1 MNRLILSGTLTG
13 TMLLPN
19 LVTGSM
25 FSQIPENKPNVVIIF
40 ADDMGYGDL
49 GCYGA
54 TQYRTPNIDNLA
66 NQGIRFTDFLVPSAV
81 CTASRAGLM
90 TGCYPNRVGL
100 SGALNPHATKGL
112 KPEEETIAEVFKK
125 ADYKTI
131 AIGKWHLGHLE
142 EFLPTNQGFDEYLG
156 IPYSNDMWPFT
167 YDNIRATN
175 ETHPRKASFPEL
187 PLIHNTKKVK
197 EFKSIEDQAQITTIY
212 TQKAVEFIKGNK
224 ENPFFLYLAHSMPH
238 VPLAVSDKFMNRSK
252 QGLYGDVMMEIDWS
266 VGEVVKTLKECGLY
280 ENTLLIFTSDNGPWF
295 NFGNHAGSAGGLREG
310 KGTSWEGGN
319 RVPCIMVWPNVI
331 PKGEICNQLS
341 STIDIL
347 PTVSEILNVPLEG
360 RKIDGVNIYPLLTG
374 DAGVSPREN
383 FLYYYRDN
391 NLEAVR
397 WHNWKLVFPHPGR
410 TYEGYAPGQDGL
422 PGQTNEN
429 FMFEGGLF
437 DLRRDPGERYDVME
451 TYPEVL
457 EILTNIANEARI
469 DLGDDLQGIKGKN
482 IRD

>member
-1 MNRLILSGTLTG
+1 M
-13 TMLLPN
+13 
-19 LVTGSM
+19 
-25 FSQIPENKPNVVIIF
+25 VIIF

-49 GCYGA
+49 SCYGA

-66 NQGIRFTDFLVPSAV
+66 YQGIRFTDFLVPSAV
-81 CTASRAGLM
+81 CSASRAGLL

-100 SGALNPHATKGL
+100 SGALNPHAQRGL

-125 ADYKTI
+125 ADYRTI

-167 YDNIRATN
+167 YDNVRATN

-212 TQKAVEFIKGNK
+212 THKAVGFIKENK

-238 VPLAVSDKFMNRSK
+238 VPLAVSDKFRNKSK
-252 QGLYGDVMMEIDWS
+252 QGIYGDVMMEIDWS
-266 VGEVVKTLKECGLY
+266 VGEVVKTLKECGIY

-295 NFGNHAGSAGGLREG
+295 NFGDHAGSAGGLREG

-319 RVPCIMVWPNVI
+319 RVPCLMVWPDVI
-331 PKGEICNQLS
+331 PRGEICNQLA

-347 PTVSEILNVPLEG
+347 PTLSEIIKVPLGG
-360 RKIDGVNIYPLLTG
+360 RQIDGVSIFPLLSGNNST
-374 DAGVSPREN
+374 SPREN

-397 WHNWKLVFPHPGR
+397 WNNWKLVFPHPGR
-410 TYEGYAPGQDGL
+410 TYEGFAPGQDGL

-451 TYPEVL
+451 AYPEIV
-457 EILTNIANEARI
+457 EILNNLANDARI
-469 DLGDDLQGIKGKN
+469 DLGDDLNGIKGKN

>member
-1 MNRLILSGTLTG
+1 
-13 TMLLPN
+13 MLLPN

-238 VPLAVSDKFMNRSK
+238 VPLAVSDKFMNKSN

-360 RKIDGVNIYPLLTG
+360 HKIDGVNIYPLLTG

-397 WHNWKLVFPHPGR
+397 LHNWKLVFPHPGR
-410 TYEGYAPGQDGL
+410 TYEGFAPGQDGL

-437 DLRRDPGERYDVME
+437 DLRRDPGERYDVMV

-457 EILTNIANEARI
+457 EILINIANEARI

>member
-1 MNRLILSGTLTG
+1 MPFLVSGSG
-13 TMLLPN
+13 
-19 LVTGSM
+19 V
-25 FSQIPENKPNVVIIF
+25 SQRPESRPNVVIIF

-49 GCYGA
+49 SCYGA
-54 TQYRTPNIDNLA
+54 TQYRTPNIDHLA

-81 CTASRAGLM
+81 CTASRAGLL

-100 SGALNPHATKGL
+100 SGALNPHAKKGL
-112 KPEEETIAEVFKK
+112 KPEEETIAEVLKK

-167 YDNIRATN
+167 YDNVRATN
-175 ETHPRKASFPEL
+175 ETHARKASFPEL
-187 PLIHNTKKVK
+187 PLIHNTTKVM
-197 EFKSIEDQAQITTIY
+197 EFKSIEDQAQISTIY

-238 VPLAVSDKFMNRSK
+238 VPLAVSGKFRNKSD

-280 ENTLLIFTSDNGPWF
+280 ENTLVIFTSDNGPWF

-319 RVPCIMVWPNVI
+319 RVPCIMVWPRVI

-347 PTVSEILNVPLEG
+347 PTVSAIVNVPLEG

-374 DAGVSPREN
+374 DVSVSPREN

-397 WHNWKLVFPHPGR
+397 WQNWKLVFPHPGR
-410 TYEGYAPGQDGL
+410 TYEGFAPGKDGM

-429 FMFEGGLF
+429 FLFEGGLF
-437 DLRRDPGERYDVME
+437 DLRRDPGERYDVKE
-451 TYPEVL
+451 SYPEIV
-457 EILTNIANEARI
+457 EILNNIANEART

>member
-1 MNRLILSGTLTG
+1 
-13 TMLLPN
+13 MLLPF
-19 LVTGSM
+19 LVSGSGV
-25 FSQIPENKPNVVIIF
+25 SQRPESRPNVVIIF

-49 GCYGA
+49 SCYGA
-54 TQYRTPNIDNLA
+54 TQYRTPNIDHLA

-81 CTASRAGLM
+81 CTASRAGLL

-100 SGALNPHATKGL
+100 SGALNPHAKKGL
-112 KPEEETIAEVFKK
+112 KPEEETIAEVLKK

-167 YDNIRATN
+167 YDNVRATN
-175 ETHPRKASFPEL
+175 ETHARKASFPEL
-187 PLIHNTKKVK
+187 PLIHNTTKVM
-197 EFKSIEDQAQITTIY
+197 EFKSIEDQAQISTIY

-238 VPLAVSDKFMNRSK
+238 VPLAVSGKFRNKSD

-280 ENTLLIFTSDNGPWF
+280 ENTLVIFTSDNGPWF

-319 RVPCIMVWPNVI
+319 RVPCIMVWPRVI

-347 PTVSEILNVPLEG
+347 PTVSAIVNVPLEG

-374 DAGVSPREN
+374 DVSVSPREN

-397 WHNWKLVFPHPGR
+397 WQNWKLVFPHPGR
-410 TYEGYAPGQDGL
+410 TYEGFAPGKDGM

-429 FMFEGGLF
+429 FLFEGGLF
-437 DLRRDPGERYDVME
+437 DLRRDPGERYDVKE
-451 TYPEVL
+451 SYPEIV
-457 EILTNIANEARI
+457 EILNNIANEART